1 MRRSAPGRV
10 GLVPRFVLLVATGFL
25 VPAAAIAALG
35 WTALSGTQSG
45 LLSDRLTLART
56 IAARIA
62 GALTRDLDPLL
73 ALGALPVPEEGGY
86 AGPAA
91 AAALADAWHRS
102 RLLHD
107 VYVLSTD
114 GTVLLREPPTSV
126 EGPPA
131 CHEARDA
138 FAAALERMGPTAS
151 GLLSDGTGRRRVVV
165 LVPLRGPVGGPVR
178 ALAAGC
184 LDPESHRLSA
194 LLADSAPGKE
204 GSVDVLDATGKTFLS
219 TDRSRLYRA
228 YPPDHLAARLAA
240 ALPDAPATGEA
251 REEGRR
257 VLVAASPVAGFP
269 WTVVVRQPR
278 SEALA
283 AVDEAAGRLVWMVP
297 LLGLLALGLALGA
310 AHAVRQ
316 PLAVLTREA
325 ERIAGGELTRPIPVL
340 PRDEVG
346 RLGRAFERMRVA
358 LAGSL
363 EEVRRANEGL
373 EERVR
378 QRTEELSRLYR
389 ELAEREEARLR
400 LLRKVIAAQE
410 EERKRIARELHDETC
425 QTVTALALRAEGAA
439 ELCPSEEGRKRLG
452 DVTGLARRALDDLH
466 RVIFDL
472 RPSVLDDLGLFPAIR
487 WFADRNLVPRGVSV
501 RYDFEDL
508 DALRLSPERETAV
521 FRAVQ
526 EALTNVLRHSR
537 ASTVVVEAE
546 IAARRL
552 RIRVED
558 DGEGFDPGSFA
569 TPSESGRGLGLLGM
583 RERLELLGGRAA
595 IESEP
600 GEGTAVVLEV
610 PVNGPGGVDA

>member
-126 EGPPA
+126 EGPPE

-138 FAAALERMGPTAS
+138 FAAALKRMGPPAS

-219 TDRSRLYRA
+219 TDRSR
-228 YPPDHLAARLAA
+228 
-240 ALPDAPATGEA
+240 
-251 REEGRR
+251 
-257 VLVAASPVAGFP
+257 
-269 WTVVVRQPR
+269 
-278 SEALA
+278 
-283 AVDEAAGRLVWMVP
+283 
-297 LLGLLALGLALGA
+297 
-310 AHAVRQ
+310 
-316 PLAVLTREA
+316 
-325 ERIAGGELTRPIPVL
+325 
-340 PRDEVG
+340 
-346 RLGRAFERMRVA
+346 
-358 LAGSL
+358 
-363 EEVRRANEGL
+363 
-373 EERVR
+373 
-378 QRTEELSRLYR
+378 
-389 ELAEREEARLR
+389 
-400 LLRKVIAAQE
+400 
-410 EERKRIARELHDETC
+410 
-425 QTVTALALRAEGAA
+425 
-439 ELCPSEEGRKRLG
+439 
-452 DVTGLARRALDDLH
+452 
-466 RVIFDL
+466 
-472 RPSVLDDLGLFPAIR
+472 
-487 WFADRNLVPRGVSV
+487 
-501 RYDFEDL
+501 
-508 DALRLSPERETAV
+508 
-521 FRAVQ
+521 
-526 EALTNVLRHSR
+526 
-537 ASTVVVEAE
+537 
-546 IAARRL
+546 
-552 RIRVED
+552 
-558 DGEGFDPGSFA
+558 
-569 TPSESGRGLGLLGM
+569 
-583 RERLELLGGRAA
+583 
-595 IESEP
+595 
-600 GEGTAVVLEV
+600 
-610 PVNGPGGVDA
+610 